1 MFSTRGDYI
10 MKAIGVNQFGNISDL
25 TELDVPKPE
34 PSSGRLIVQTKAFAL
49 NPYDLGII
57 DGTQAKYRPISLP
70 AIPGSDVA
78 GIIVDKDPS
87 ITEFNLGDS
96 IVGLANL
103 KGYSEYVSVPYRRAT
118 KLPAEISYRT
128 AAGLPNAGITAYD
141 IVFGALKDVSF
152 SKVLIIGASGAV
164 GTNLY
169 QILSSLNKQ
178 VSVVINSK
186 YTEQFDTADFNQVVF
201 YDAPKTIEQLGL
213 YDVIINVAPQNELAD
228 LYLAHLAPSGLLIST
243 TGIDN
248 FKTDPSRLVDFYN
261 TDYKMNQAAL
271 EYLVKKVASQEITV
285 PIAEI
290 LNFDVA
296 EIQKAFHALQTQHP
310 RGKYIVEV

>member
-1 MFSTRGDYI
+1 
-10 MKAIGVNQFGNISDL
+10 
-25 TELDVPKPE
+25 
-34 PSSGRLIVQTKAFAL
+34 
-49 NPYDLGII
+49 
-57 DGTQAKYRPISLP
+57 
-70 AIPGSDVA
+70 
-78 GIIVDKDPS
+78 
-87 ITEFNLGDS
+87 
-96 IVGLANL
+96 
-103 KGYSEYVSVPYRRAT
+103 VSVPYRRAT

-169 QILSSLNKQ
+169 QILNSLNKQ

-228 LYLAHLAPSGLLIST
+228 LYLA
-243 TGIDN
+243 
-248 FKTDPSRLVDFYN
+248 
-261 TDYKMNQAAL
+261 
-271 EYLVKKVASQEITV
+271 
-285 PIAEI
+285 
-290 LNFDVA
+290 
-296 EIQKAFHALQTQHP
+296 
-310 RGKYIVEV
+310 